1 MKSILEEI
9 QVGNA
14 SEIDAFVLQSKN
26 YRKCLSDVCHSLANL
41 EYDLTEAQLRELKQY
56 NQCIVQ
62 MRSAAEIEAFRL
74 GMIIGSNLNKER
86 KEILIA

>member
-1 MKSILEEI
+1 M
-9 QVGNA
+9 
-14 SEIDAFVLQSKN
+14 
-26 YRKCLSDVCHSLANL
+26 CHSLANL

-62 MRSAAEIEAFRL
+62 MRSATEIEAFRL
-74 GMIIGSNLNKER
+74 GMIIGANLNKER